1 MKRLKPQR
9 PTAEGGLSNEAPEVA
24 FLNAN
29 GRESKQ
35 PSEETTQGPAE
46 ANTAPARP
54 NTNEATTKTAARGHH
69 TGKERERRSHDRPE
83 DPKTTHRR
91 RSRPIAC

>member
-1 MKRLKPQR
+1 MARAGCAKPWR
-9 PTAEGGLSNEAPEVA
+9 PTAEGEFSNEAPEVA

-54 NTNEATTKTAARGHH
+54 NTNEATTKTVI
-69 TGKERERRSHDRPE
+69 TRER
-83 DPKTTHRR
+83 KR
-91 RSRPIAC
+91 RSRGEAAIVLDDHGQHSVGVVSP